1 MFKSAQVLA
10 STTLLCCVLALS
22 GCGASQAGQEAEGT
36 SAQPSASASVKP
48 GTIRVASDGATPSV
62 SPGSITVVNSPDAEH
77 HESSSEHSESSSHT
91 ETHESKQSSTS
102 ADSHHEG
109 SEQNKSDDSDSQQ
122 DSQKSSNSSSQSDSH
137 SSNGSSH
144 SSESSRSSSSSNSS
158 NSSDRSSNSSNTS
171 NSSSSSEKSSNSS
184 NNNAEGPT
192 QCDLDDLNVS
202 VAIGDG
208 SPGARNYTLYF
219 QNSSNSPCTLR
230 GYPRVVHAG
239 PSGPWVGREASTSD
253 EYMNP
258 AGVTLNPGDSTTAVL
273 RSVYPARFGD
283 DCGSRPVQG
292 FLVGLPS
299 GSGGVIVPL
308 DTTACSSSVPQ
319 LSVGQFGAR

>member
-10 STTLLCCVLALS
+10 STTLLCGVLALS

-62 SPGSITVVNSPDAEH
+62 TPGSITVVNSPEAENH
-77 HESSSEHSESSSHT
+77 GSSSEHSESSSHT
-91 ETHESKQSSTS
+91 ETHESKQNS
-102 ADSHHEG
+102 DSHSSESSREG
-109 SEQNKSDDSDSQQ
+109 SEQNKSDDSADSQQ
-122 DSQKSSNSSSQSDSH
+122 DSQKSSNSSSQSGSNSSAD
-137 SSNGSSH
+137 SSNSSG
-144 SSESSRSSSSSNSS
+144 SSSSSNSS
-158 NSSDRSSNSSNTS
+158 NSSNSSG
-171 NSSSSSEKSSNSS
+171 SSEKSSNSS
-184 NNNAEGPT
+184 SNTVAEGPT
-192 QCDLDDLNVS
+192 QCNLDDLNIS
-202 VAIGDG
+202 VAVGEG

-219 QNSSNSPCTLR
+219 QNSSNSSCTLR

-239 PSGPWVGREASTSD
+239 SSGTWVGREASASA
-253 EYMNP
+253 EYMNS
-258 AGVTLNPGDSTTAVL
+258 AGVTLKPGDSTTAVL

>member
-10 STTLLCCVLALS
+10 STTLLCGVLALS

-48 GTIRVASDGATPSV
+48 GTIRVASDGATASV
-62 SPGSITVVNSPDAEH
+62 TPGSITVVNSPEAEN

-91 ETHESKQSSTS
+91 ETHESKQNS
-102 ADSHHEG
+102 DSHSSGSSHEG
-109 SEQNKSDDSDSQQ
+109 SEQNKSDDSADSQQ

-158 NSSDRSSNSSNTS
+158 NSSDRSSNSSNNT
-171 NSSSSSEKSSNSS
+171 
-184 NNNAEGPT
+184 AEGPG
-192 QCDLDDLNVS
+192 QCDLDDLNISVS
-202 VAIGDG
+202 IGEG

-219 QNSSNSPCTLR
+219 QNSSNSSCTLR

-239 PSGPWVGREASTSD
+239 PSGTWVGREASTSD
-253 EYMNP
+253 EYMNS

-283 DCGSRPVQG
+283 ACGSRPVQG

>member
-10 STTLLCCVLALS
+10 STTFLCCALALS

-36 SAQPSASASVKP
+36 SANPSASASVKP
-48 GTIRVASDGATPSV
+48 GTIRVASDGATASV
-62 SPGSITVVNSPDAEH
+62 TPGSITVVNSPEAEN

-91 ETHESKQSSTS
+91 ETHKSEQNS
-102 ADSHHEG
+102 DSHSSESSREG
-109 SEQNKSDDSDSQQ
+109 SDQNKSDNSA
-122 DSQKSSNSSSQSDSH
+122 DSQKSSNSSSQSGSNSSGS
-137 SSNGSSH
+137 SSNSSG
-144 SSESSRSSSSSNSS
+144 SSNSS
-158 NSSDRSSNSSNTS
+158 NSSNSSRSSKK
-171 NSSSSSEKSSNSS
+171 SSSSSSNTV
-184 NNNAEGPT
+184 AEGPT
-192 QCDLDDLNVS
+192 QCDLDDLNIS
-202 VAIGDG
+202 VFIGNG

-219 QNSSNSPCTLR
+219 QNSSDSSCTLR

-239 PSGPWVGREASTSD
+239 PSGTWIGREASTSD

>member
-62 SPGSITVVNSPDAEH
+62 TPGSITVVNSPEAENH
-77 HESSSEHSESSSHT
+77 GSSSEHSESSSHT
-91 ETHESKQSSTS
+91 QTRESKQNS
-102 ADSHHEG
+102 DSHSSESSHEG
-109 SEQNKSDDSDSQQ
+109 SEKNKSDDSDSQQ
-122 DSQKSSNSSSQSDSH
+122 DSQKSSNSSSQLGSNSSAD
-137 SSNGSSH
+137 SSNSSG
-144 SSESSRSSSSSNSS
+144 SSSSSNSS
-158 NSSDRSSNSSNTS
+158 NSSNSSG
-171 NSSSSSEKSSNSS
+171 SSEKSSNSS
-184 NNNAEGPT
+184 SNTVAEGPT
-192 QCDLDDLNVS
+192 QCDLDDLNIS
-202 VAIGDG
+202 VAVGEG

-219 QNSSNSPCTLR
+219 QNSSNSSCTLR

-239 PSGPWVGREASTSD
+239 PSGTWVGREASASA
-253 EYMNP
+253 EYMNS

-308 DTTACSSSVPQ
+308 DTAACSSSVPQ

>member
-77 HESSSEHSESSSHT
+77 HDSSSEHSESSSHT
-91 ETHESKQSSTS
+91 ETHESKQNS
-102 ADSHHEG
+102 DSHSSDSSREG
-109 SEQNKSDDSDSQQ
+109 SDQNKSDDSADSQQ
-122 DSQKSSNSSSQSDSH
+122 DSQKSSNSSSQS
-137 SSNGSSH
+137 G
-144 SSESSRSSSSSNSS
+144 SNSS
-158 NSSDRSSNSSNTS
+158 NSSGSSGSSN
-171 NSSSSSEKSSNSS
+171 SSEKSSSSSS
-184 NNNAEGPT
+184 NTVAEGPT
-192 QCDLDDLNVS
+192 QCNLDDLNIS
-202 VAIGDG
+202 VAVGEG

-219 QNSSNSPCTLR
+219 QNSSNSSCTLR

-239 PSGPWVGREASTSD
+239 PSGTWVGREASTSD
-253 EYMNP
+253 EYMNS

>member
-10 STTLLCCVLALS
+10 STTLLCGVLALS

-62 SPGSITVVNSPDAEH
+62 TPGSITVVNSPEAENH
-77 HESSSEHSESSSHT
+77 GSSSEHSESSSHT
-91 ETHESKQSSTS
+91 QTRESKQNS
-102 ADSHHEG
+102 DSHSSESSHEG
-109 SEQNKSDDSDSQQ
+109 SEKNKSDDSDSQQ
-122 DSQKSSNSSSQSDSH
+122 DSQKSSNSSSQSGSNSSAD
-137 SSNGSSH
+137 SSNSSG
-144 SSESSRSSSSSNSS
+144 SSSSSNSS
-158 NSSDRSSNSSNTS
+158 NSSNSSG
-171 NSSSSSEKSSNSS
+171 SSEKSSNSS
-184 NNNAEGPT
+184 SNTVAEGPT
-192 QCDLDDLNVS
+192 QCDLDDLNIS
-202 VAIGDG
+202 VAVGEG

-219 QNSSNSPCTLR
+219 QNSSNSSCTLR

-239 PSGPWVGREASTSD
+239 PSGTWVGREASASA
-253 EYMNP
+253 EYMNS

-308 DTTACSSSVPQ
+308 DTAACSSSVPQ

>member
-10 STTLLCCVLALS
+10 STTLLCGVLALS

-48 GTIRVASDGATPSV
+48 GTIRVASDGATSSV
-62 SPGSITVVNSPDAEH
+62 TPGSITVVNSPEAENH
-77 HESSSEHSESSSHT
+77 GSSSEHSDSHT
-91 ETHESKQSSTS
+91 ETHESKQNS
-102 ADSHHEG
+102 DSHSSGSSQEG
-109 SEQNKSDDSDSQQ
+109 SEQNKSDDSADSQQ

-158 NSSDRSSNSSNTS
+158 DRSSNSSNNT
-171 NSSSSSEKSSNSS
+171 
-184 NNNAEGPT
+184 AEGPG
-192 QCDLDDLNVS
+192 QCDLDDLNISVS
-202 VAIGDG
+202 IGDG

-219 QNSSNSPCTLR
+219 QNSSDSSCTLR

-239 PSGPWVGREASTSD
+239 PSGTWVGREASASA
-253 EYMNP
+253 EYMNS

-283 DCGSRPVQG
+283 ACGSRPVQG

>member
-62 SPGSITVVNSPDAEH
+62 TPGSITVVNSPEAENH
-77 HESSSEHSESSSHT
+77 GSSSDHSESSSHT
-91 ETHESKQSSTS
+91 ETHESKQNS
-102 ADSHHEG
+102 DSHFSGSSHEG
-109 SEQNKSDDSDSQQ
+109 SEKNKSDDSDSQQ
-122 DSQKSSNSSSQSDSH
+122 DSQKNSNSSSQSGSH

-158 NSSDRSSNSSNTS
+158 DRSSNSSNNT
-171 NSSSSSEKSSNSS
+171 
-184 NNNAEGPT
+184 AEGPG
-192 QCDLDDLNVS
+192 QCDLDDLNISVS
-202 VAIGDG
+202 IGDG

-219 QNSSNSPCTLR
+219 QNSSNSSCILR

-239 PSGPWVGREASTSD
+239 PSGTWVGREASASA
-253 EYMNP
+253 EYMNS

>member
-62 SPGSITVVNSPDAEH
+62 TPGSITVVNSPDAEH

-91 ETHESKQSSTS
+91 ETHESKQSS
-102 ADSHHEG
+102 DSHSSESSHEG
-109 SEQNKSDDSDSQQ
+109 SEQNNSDDSADSQQ
-122 DSQKSSNSSSQSDSH
+122 DSQKGSDSSSQSGSRSSGNSSNSS
-137 SSNGSSH
+137 G
-144 SSESSRSSSSSNSS
+144 SSNSS
-158 NSSDRSSNSSNTS
+158 NSSN
-171 NSSSSSEKSSNSS
+171 SSEKSSNSS
-184 NNNAEGPT
+184 KNAEGPG

-202 VAIGDG
+202 VAIGEG

-219 QNSSNSPCTLR
+219 QNSSDSPCTLR

-239 PSGPWVGREASTSD
+239 PSGTWVGREASTSD
-253 EYMNP
+253 EYMNS

>member
-36 SAQPSASASVKP
+36 SANPSASASVKP

-77 HESSSEHSESSSHT
+77 HESSSHT
-91 ETHESKQSSTS
+91 ETHESKQSS
-102 ADSHHEG
+102 DSHSSESSHEG
-109 SEQNKSDDSDSQQ
+109 SEQNKSDDSADSQQ

-158 NSSDRSSNSSNTS
+158 NSSDRSSNSSN
-171 NSSSSSEKSSNSS
+171 
-184 NNNAEGPT
+184 NNAEGPT
-192 QCDLDDLNVS
+192 QCDLDDLNISVS
-202 VAIGDG
+202 IGDG

-219 QNSSNSPCTLR
+219 QNSSNSSCTLR

-239 PSGPWVGREASTSD
+239 PSGTWVGREASTSA
-253 EYMNP
+253 EYMNS

-283 DCGSRPVQG
+283 ACGSRPVQG

>member
-10 STTLLCCVLALS
+10 STTLLCGVLALS

-62 SPGSITVVNSPDAEH
+62 TPGSITVVNSPEAENH
-77 HESSSEHSESSSHT
+77 GSSSEHSESSSHT
-91 ETHESKQSSTS
+91 ETHESKQSSE
-102 ADSHHEG
+102 SHSSESSHEG

-122 DSQKSSNSSSQSDSH
+122 DSQKSSDSSSQSGSRSSGN
-137 SSNGSSH
+137 SSNSSGSSN
-144 SSESSRSSSSSNSS
+144 SSSSSNS
-158 NSSDRSSNSSNTS
+158 S

-184 NNNAEGPT
+184 NNTAAEGPT

-202 VAIGDG
+202 VAIGEG

-239 PSGPWVGREASTSD
+239 PSGTWVGREASTSD
-253 EYMNP
+253 EYMNS

>member
-1 MFKSAQVLA
+1 MFKSAQGLA

-62 SPGSITVVNSPDAEH
+62 TPGSITVVNSPEAENH
-77 HESSSEHSESSSHT
+77 GSSSEHSESSSHT
-91 ETHESKQSSTS
+91 ETHESKQNS
-102 ADSHHEG
+102 DSHSSGSSHEG
-109 SEQNKSDDSDSQQ
+109 SEQNKSDDSADSQQ
-122 DSQKSSNSSSQSDSH
+122 DSQKSSNSSSQSGSNSSAD
-137 SSNGSSH
+137 SSNSSG
-144 SSESSRSSSSSNSS
+144 SSSSSNSS
-158 NSSDRSSNSSNTS
+158 NSSNSSG
-171 NSSSSSEKSSNSS
+171 SSEKSSNSS
-184 NNNAEGPT
+184 SNTVAEGPT
-192 QCDLDDLNVS
+192 QCNLDDLNIS
-202 VAIGDG
+202 VAVGEG

-219 QNSSNSPCTLR
+219 QNSSNSSCTLR

-239 PSGPWVGREASTSD
+239 SSGTWVGREASASA
-253 EYMNP
+253 EYMNS
-258 AGVTLNPGDSTTAVL
+258 AGVTLKPGDSTTAVL

>member
-91 ETHESKQSSTS
+91 ETHESKQNS
-102 ADSHHEG
+102 DSHSSESSHEG

-122 DSQKSSNSSSQSDSH
+122 DSQKGSDSSSQSGSRSSGNSSNSSG
-137 SSNGSSH
+137 SSN
-144 SSESSRSSSSSNSS
+144 SSSSSNS
-158 NSSDRSSNSSNTS
+158 S

-192 QCDLDDLNVS
+192 QGDLDDLNVS
-202 VAIGDG
+202 VAMGDG

-239 PSGPWVGREASTSD
+239 PSGTWVGREASTSD

>member
-122 DSQKSSNSSSQSDSH
+122 DSQRSSDSSSQSGSRSSGNSSNSSG
-137 SSNGSSH
+137 SSN
-144 SSESSRSSSSSNSS
+144 SSSSSNS
-158 NSSDRSSNSSNTS
+158 S

-239 PSGPWVGREASTSD
+239 PSGTWVGREASASA
-253 EYMNP
+253 EYMNS

-283 DCGSRPVQG
+283 ACGSRPVQG

>member
-10 STTLLCCVLALS
+10 STTLLCGVLALS

-48 GTIRVASDGATPSV
+48 GTIRVASDGATSSV
-62 SPGSITVVNSPDAEH
+62 TPGSITVVNSPDAENH
-77 HESSSEHSESSSHT
+77 GSSSEHSESSSHA
-91 ETHESKQSSTS
+91 ETHESKQNS
-102 ADSHHEG
+102 DSHSSGSSHEG
-109 SEQNKSDDSDSQQ
+109 SEQNKSDDSADSQQ
-122 DSQKSSNSSSQSDSH
+122 DSQKSSNSSSQSGSY
-137 SSNGSSH
+137 SSG
-144 SSESSRSSSSSNSS
+144 SSSNSS
-158 NSSDRSSNSSNTS
+158 NNT
-171 NSSSSSEKSSNSS
+171 
-184 NNNAEGPT
+184 AEGPG
-192 QCDLDDLNVS
+192 QCDLDDLNISVS
-202 VAIGDG
+202 IGDG

-219 QNSSNSPCTLR
+219 QNSSDSSCTLR

-239 PSGPWVGREASTSD
+239 PSGTWIGREASTSD
-253 EYMNP
+253 EYMNS

-283 DCGSRPVQG
+283 ACGSRPVQG

>member
-10 STTLLCCVLALS
+10 STTLLCGVLALS

-36 SAQPSASASVKP
+36 SAQPSASASAKP
-48 GTIRVASDGATPSV
+48 GTIRVASDGATSSV
-62 SPGSITVVNSPDAEH
+62 TPGSITVVNSPEAENH
-77 HESSSEHSESSSHT
+77 GSSSEHSDSHT
-91 ETHESKQSSTS
+91 ETHESKQNS
-102 ADSHHEG
+102 DSHSSGSSQEG
-109 SEQNKSDDSDSQQ
+109 SEQNKSDDSADSQQ

-158 NSSDRSSNSSNTS
+158 DRSSNSSNNT
-171 NSSSSSEKSSNSS
+171 
-184 NNNAEGPT
+184 AEGPG
-192 QCDLDDLNVS
+192 QCDLDDLNISVS
-202 VAIGDG
+202 IGDG

-219 QNSSNSPCTLR
+219 QNSSDSSCTLR

-239 PSGPWVGREASTSD
+239 PSGTWVGREASTSD
-253 EYMNP
+253 EYMNS

>member
-91 ETHESKQSSTS
+91 ETHESKQSS
-102 ADSHHEG
+102 DSHSSESSHEG

-122 DSQKSSNSSSQSDSH
+122 DSQKSSDSSSQSGSH

-158 NSSDRSSNSSNTS
+158 NSSDRSSNSSNNTV
-171 NSSSSSEKSSNSS
+171 
-184 NNNAEGPT
+184 AEGPG

-202 VAIGDG
+202 VAIGEG

-239 PSGPWVGREASTSD
+239 PSGTWVGREASTSD

>member
-10 STTLLCCVLALS
+10 STTFLCCALALS

-36 SAQPSASASVKP
+36 SANPSASASVKP
-48 GTIRVASDGATPSV
+48 GTIRVASDGATASV
-62 SPGSITVVNSPDAEH
+62 TPGSITVVNSPEAEN

-91 ETHESKQSSTS
+91 ETHKSEQNS
-102 ADSHHEG
+102 DSHSSESSREG
-109 SEQNKSDDSDSQQ
+109 SDQNKSDNSA
-122 DSQKSSNSSSQSDSH
+122 DSQKSSNSSSQSGSNSSGS
-137 SSNGSSH
+137 SSNSSGSS
-144 SSESSRSSSSSNSS
+144 SSSKKSSSSSSN
-158 NSSDRSSNSSNTS
+158 TV
-171 NSSSSSEKSSNSS
+171 
-184 NNNAEGPT
+184 AEGPT
-192 QCDLDDLNVS
+192 QCDLDDLNIS
-202 VAIGDG
+202 VFIGNG

-219 QNSSNSPCTLR
+219 QNSSDSSCTLR

-239 PSGPWVGREASTSD
+239 PSGTWIGREASTSD

>member
-77 HESSSEHSESSSHT
+77 HESSSERSESSSHT
-91 ETHESKQSSTS
+91 ETHESKQSSE
-102 ADSHHEG
+102 SHSSESSHEG

-122 DSQKSSNSSSQSDSH
+122 DSQKGSDSSSQSGSRSSGNSSNSSG
-137 SSNGSSH
+137 SSN
-144 SSESSRSSSSSNSS
+144 SSSSSNS
-158 NSSDRSSNSSNTS
+158 S

-202 VAIGDG
+202 VAIGEG

-239 PSGPWVGREASTSD
+239 PSGTWVGREASTSD

>member
-10 STTLLCCVLALS
+10 STTLLCGVLALS

-48 GTIRVASDGATPSV
+48 GTIRVASDGATSSV
-62 SPGSITVVNSPDAEH
+62 TPGSITVVNSPDAENH
-77 HESSSEHSESSSHT
+77 GSSSEHSDSHT
-91 ETHESKQSSTS
+91 ETHESKQNS
-102 ADSHHEG
+102 DSHSSGSSQEG
-109 SEQNKSDDSDSQQ
+109 SEQNKSDDSADSQQ

-158 NSSDRSSNSSNTS
+158 DRSSNSSNNT
-171 NSSSSSEKSSNSS
+171 
-184 NNNAEGPT
+184 AEGPG
-192 QCDLDDLNVS
+192 QCDLDDLNISVS
-202 VAIGDG
+202 IGDG

-219 QNSSNSPCTLR
+219 QNSSDSSCTLR

-239 PSGPWVGREASTSD
+239 PSGTWVGREASTSD
-253 EYMNP
+253 EYMNS

-283 DCGSRPVQG
+283 ACGSRPVQG

>member
-109 SEQNKSDDSDSQQ
+109 SEQNKSDDSADSQQ
-122 DSQKSSNSSSQSDSH
+122 DSQKSSNSSSQSGSN
-137 SSNGSSH
+137 SSGSS
-144 SSESSRSSSSSNSS
+144 SGSSSSSNSS
-158 NSSDRSSNSSNTS
+158 NSSNSSG
-171 NSSSSSEKSSNSS
+171 SSEKSSNSS
-184 NNNAEGPT
+184 SNTVAEGPT
-192 QCDLDDLNVS
+192 QCDLDDLNIS
-202 VAIGDG
+202 VAVGEG

-219 QNSSNSPCTLR
+219 QNSSNSSCTLR

-239 PSGPWVGREASTSD
+239 SSGTWVGREASASA
-253 EYMNP
+253 EYMNS

>member
-36 SAQPSASASVKP
+36 SSQPSASASVKP
-48 GTIRVASDGATPSV
+48 GTIRVASDGATSSV
-62 SPGSITVVNSPDAEH
+62 TPGSITVVNSPEAENH
-77 HESSSEHSESSSHT
+77 GSSSEHSESSSHT
-91 ETHESKQSSTS
+91 QTRESKQNS
-102 ADSHHEG
+102 DSHSSESSHEG
-109 SEQNKSDDSDSQQ
+109 SDQNKSDDSADSQQ
-122 DSQKSSNSSSQSDSH
+122 ETQKSSNSSSRAG
-137 SSNGSSH
+137 SNS
-144 SSESSRSSSSSNSS
+144 SSSSSNSS
-158 NSSDRSSNSSNTS
+158 NSSNSSG
-171 NSSSSSEKSSNSS
+171 SSEKSSRSSS
-184 NNNAEGPT
+184 NTVAEGPT
-192 QCDLDDLNVS
+192 QCDLDDLNIS
-202 VAIGDG
+202 VAVGEG

-219 QNSSNSPCTLR
+219 QNSSDSSCTLR

-239 PSGPWVGREASTSD
+239 PSGTWVGRDASTSG

-308 DTTACSSSVPQ
+308 DTAACSSSVPQ

>member
-122 DSQKSSNSSSQSDSH
+122 DSQKGSDSSSQSGSRSSGNSSNSSG
-137 SSNGSSH
+137 SSN
-144 SSESSRSSSSSNSS
+144 SSSSSNS
-158 NSSDRSSNSSNTS
+158 S

-239 PSGPWVGREASTSD
+239 PSGTWVGREASTSD
-253 EYMNP
+253 EYMNS

>member
-62 SPGSITVVNSPDAEH
+62 TPGSITVVNSPDAEH
-77 HESSSEHSESSSHT
+77 HGSSSEHSESSSHT
-91 ETHESKQSSTS
+91 ETHESKQNS
-102 ADSHHEG
+102 DSHSSESSHEG
-109 SEQNKSDDSDSQQ
+109 SEQNNSDDSADSQQ
-122 DSQKSSNSSSQSDSH
+122 DSQKGSDSSSQSGSRSSGNSSNSSG
-137 SSNGSSH
+137 SSN
-144 SSESSRSSSSSNSS
+144 SSSSSNSS
-158 NSSDRSSNSSNTS
+158 NSSERSSNSSNNT
-171 NSSSSSEKSSNSS
+171 
-184 NNNAEGPT
+184 EGPG

-202 VAIGDG
+202 VAIGEG

-219 QNSSNSPCTLR
+219 QNSSDSPCTLR

-239 PSGPWVGREASTSD
+239 PSGTWVGREASTSD

>member
-91 ETHESKQSSTS
+91 ETHESKQSS
-102 ADSHHEG
+102 DSRSSGSSHEG

-122 DSQKSSNSSSQSDSH
+122 DSQKSSDSSSQSGSRSSGN
-137 SSNGSSH
+137 SSNSSGSSGSSN
-144 SSESSRSSSSSNSS
+144 SSEKSSSSSSN
-158 NSSDRSSNSSNTS
+158 TV
-171 NSSSSSEKSSNSS
+171 
-184 NNNAEGPT
+184 AEGPT
-192 QCDLDDLNVS
+192 QCNLDDLNIS
-202 VAIGDG
+202 VAVGEG

-219 QNSSNSPCTLR
+219 QNSSNSSCTLR

-239 PSGPWVGREASTSD
+239 PSGTWVGREASTSD
-253 EYMNP
+253 EYMNS

>member
-62 SPGSITVVNSPDAEH
+62 TPGSITVVNSPEAENH
-77 HESSSEHSESSSHT
+77 GSSSEHSESSSHT
-91 ETHESKQSSTS
+91 ETHESKQHS
-102 ADSHHEG
+102 DSHSSGSSHAG
-109 SEQNKSDDSDSQQ
+109 SEQNKSDDSADSQQ
-122 DSQKSSNSSSQSDSH
+122 DSQKSSHSSSQSGSNSSADSSK
-137 SSNGSSH
+137 SSGSS
-144 SSESSRSSSSSNSS
+144 SSSDSSNSS
-158 NSSDRSSNSSNTS
+158 NSSG
-171 NSSSSSEKSSNSS
+171 SSEKSSNSS
-184 NNNAEGPT
+184 SNTVAEGPT
-192 QCDLDDLNVS
+192 QCNLDDLNIS
-202 VAIGDG
+202 VAVGEG

-219 QNSSNSPCTLR
+219 QNSSDSSCTLR

-239 PSGPWVGREASTSD
+239 PSGTWVGREASTSD
-253 EYMNP
+253 EYMNS

>member
-91 ETHESKQSSTS
+91 ETHESKQSS
-102 ADSHHEG
+102 DSHSSGSSHEG

-122 DSQKSSNSSSQSDSH
+122 DSQKSSDSSSQS
-137 SSNGSSH
+137 G
-144 SSESSRSSSSSNSS
+144 SRSSGNSS
-158 NSSDRSSNSSNTS
+158 NSSGSSNSSISSNSS

-184 NNNAEGPT
+184 NNNVEGPG

-202 VAIGDG
+202 VAIGEG

-239 PSGPWVGREASTSD
+239 PSGTWVGREASTSD

>member
-1 MFKSAQVLA
+1 
-10 STTLLCCVLALS
+10 
-22 GCGASQAGQEAEGT
+22 
-36 SAQPSASASVKP
+36 
-48 GTIRVASDGATPSV
+48 
-62 SPGSITVVNSPDAEH
+62 
-77 HESSSEHSESSSHT
+77 
-91 ETHESKQSSTS
+91 
-102 ADSHHEG
+102 
-109 SEQNKSDDSDSQQ
+109 
-122 DSQKSSNSSSQSDSH
+122 
-137 SSNGSSH
+137 
-144 SSESSRSSSSSNSS
+144 SSNSS
-158 NSSDRSSNSSNTS
+158 NSS

-184 NNNAEGPT
+184 NNNAAEGPT

-202 VAIGDG
+202 VAIGEG

-239 PSGPWVGREASTSD
+239 PSGTWVGREASTSD

>member
-1 MFKSAQVLA
+1 MLKSAQVLA

-48 GTIRVASDGATPSV
+48 GTIRVASDGATSSV
-62 SPGSITVVNSPDAEH
+62 TPGSITVVNSPEAENH
-77 HESSSEHSESSSHT
+77 GSSSEHSESSSHT
-91 ETHESKQSSTS
+91 ETHKSKQNS
-102 ADSHHEG
+102 DSHSSESSHEG
-109 SEQNKSDDSDSQQ
+109 SEQNKSDDSADSQQ
-122 DSQKSSNSSSQSDSH
+122 DSQKSSNSSSQSGSNSSGNSSKSSGSSG
-137 SSNGSSH
+137 SSN
-144 SSESSRSSSSSNSS
+144 SSEKSSSSSSN
-158 NSSDRSSNSSNTS
+158 TV
-171 NSSSSSEKSSNSS
+171 
-184 NNNAEGPT
+184 AEGPT
-192 QCDLDDLNVS
+192 QCNLDDLNIS
-202 VAIGDG
+202 VAVGEG

-219 QNSSNSPCTLR
+219 QNSSNSSCTLR

-239 PSGPWVGREASTSD
+239 PSGTWVGREASTSD
-253 EYMNP
+253 EYMNS

>member
-122 DSQKSSNSSSQSDSH
+122 DSQKGSDSSSQSGSRSSGNSSNSSG
-137 SSNGSSH
+137 SSN
-144 SSESSRSSSSSNSS
+144 SSSSSNSS
-158 NSSDRSSNSSNTS
+158 NSSERSSNSSNNT
-171 NSSSSSEKSSNSS
+171 
-184 NNNAEGPT
+184 EGPG

-202 VAIGDG
+202 VAIGEG

-219 QNSSNSPCTLR
+219 QNSSDSPCTLR

-239 PSGPWVGREASTSD
+239 PSGTWVGREASTSD

>member
-62 SPGSITVVNSPDAEH
+62 TPGSITVVNSPDAEH

-91 ETHESKQSSTS
+91 ETHESKQSS
-102 ADSHHEG
+102 DSRSSGSSQEG
-109 SEQNKSDDSDSQQ
+109 SEQNKSDDSADSQQ

-158 NSSDRSSNSSNTS
+158 DRSSNSSNNT
-171 NSSSSSEKSSNSS
+171 
-184 NNNAEGPT
+184 AEGPG
-192 QCDLDDLNVS
+192 QCDLDDLNISVS
-202 VAIGDG
+202 IGDG

-219 QNSSNSPCTLR
+219 QNSSDSSCTLR

-239 PSGPWVGREASTSD
+239 PSGTWVGREASTSD
-253 EYMNP
+253 EYMNS

-283 DCGSRPVQG
+283 ACGSRPVQG

>member
-62 SPGSITVVNSPDAEH
+62 TPGSITVVNSPEAENH
-77 HESSSEHSESSSHT
+77 GSSSEHSESSSHT
-91 ETHESKQSSTS
+91 ETHKSKQNS
-102 ADSHHEG
+102 DSHSSESSHEG
-109 SEQNKSDDSDSQQ
+109 SEQSKSDDSADSQQ
-122 DSQKSSNSSSQSDSH
+122 DSQKSSNSSSQSGSNSSGS
-137 SSNGSSH
+137 SSNSSG
-144 SSESSRSSSSSNSS
+144 SSSSSNSS
-158 NSSDRSSNSSNTS
+158 NSSNSSG
-171 NSSSSSEKSSNSS
+171 SSEKSSNSS
-184 NNNAEGPT
+184 SNTVAEGPT
-192 QCDLDDLNVS
+192 QCDLDDLNIS
-202 VAIGDG
+202 VAVGEG

-219 QNSSNSPCTLR
+219 QNSSDSSCTLR

-239 PSGPWVGREASTSD
+239 PSGTWVGREASTSG

-258 AGVTLNPGDSTTAVL
+258 AGVTLNPSDSTTAVL

-308 DTTACSSSVPQ
+308 DTAACSSSVPQ

>member
-122 DSQKSSNSSSQSDSH
+122 DSQKGSDSSSQSGSRSSGNSSNSSG
-137 SSNGSSH
+137 SSN
-144 SSESSRSSSSSNSS
+144 SSSSSNSS
-158 NSSDRSSNSSNTS
+158 NSSG
-171 NSSSSSEKSSNSS
+171 SSEKSSNSS
-184 NNNAEGPT
+184 SNTVAEGPT
-192 QCDLDDLNVS
+192 QCDLDDLNIS
-202 VAIGDG
+202 VAVGEG

-219 QNSSNSPCTLR
+219 QNSSNSSCTLR

-239 PSGPWVGREASTSD
+239 SSGTWVGREASASA
-253 EYMNP
+253 EYMNS
-258 AGVTLNPGDSTTAVL
+258 AGVTLKPGDSTTAVL

>member
-62 SPGSITVVNSPDAEH
+62 TPGSITVVNSPEAENH
-77 HESSSEHSESSSHT
+77 GSSSEHSESSSHT
-91 ETHESKQSSTS
+91 ETHESKQNS
-102 ADSHHEG
+102 DSHSSGSSHEG
-109 SEQNKSDDSDSQQ
+109 SEQNKSDDSADSQQ

-137 SSNGSSH
+137 SPNGSSH

-158 NSSDRSSNSSNTS
+158 DRSSNSSNNT
-171 NSSSSSEKSSNSS
+171 
-184 NNNAEGPT
+184 AEGPG
-192 QCDLDDLNVS
+192 QCDLDDLNISVS
-202 VAIGDG
+202 IGEG

-219 QNSSNSPCTLR
+219 QNSSNSSCTLR

-239 PSGPWVGREASTSD
+239 PSGTWVGREASASA
-253 EYMNP
+253 EYMNS
-258 AGVTLNPGDSTTAVL
+258 AGVTLKPGDSTTAVL

>member
-91 ETHESKQSSTS
+91 ETHESKQSS
-102 ADSHHEG
+102 DSRSSGSSHEG

-122 DSQKSSNSSSQSDSH
+122 DSQKGSDSSSQSGSRSSGNSSNSSG
-137 SSNGSSH
+137 SSN
-144 SSESSRSSSSSNSS
+144 SSSSSNS
-158 NSSDRSSNSSNTS
+158 S

-184 NNNAEGPT
+184 NNNAAEGPT

-202 VAIGDG
+202 VAIGEG

-239 PSGPWVGREASTSD
+239 PSGTWVGREASTSD

-258 AGVTLNPGDSTTAVL
+258 AGVTLNPGDSATAVL

>member
-10 STTLLCCVLALS
+10 STTLLCGVLALS

-109 SEQNKSDDSDSQQ
+109 SEQNKSDDSADSQQ

-158 NSSDRSSNSSNTS
+158 NSSNSSDRSSNSSNNT
-171 NSSSSSEKSSNSS
+171 
-184 NNNAEGPT
+184 AEGPG
-192 QCDLDDLNVS
+192 QCDLDDLNISVS
-202 VAIGDG
+202 IGDG

-219 QNSSNSPCTLR
+219 QNSSDSSCTLR

-239 PSGPWVGREASTSD
+239 PSGTWVGREASTSD